1 MDITNLRRK
10 TPSKSLIKETKI
22 DPIIEEI
29 EEEIIIEEETVEED
43 SWFKEDIDE

>member
-10 TPSKSLIKETKI
+10 APSKPLIKETKI
-22 DPIIEEI
+22 ESVIEEQ
-29 EEEIIIEEETVEED
+29 EEIIIEEKAVEED